1 MRKYKFTFILLS
13 IICFFPA
20 ISISQG
26 TAIGS
31 WRTHLPYDNI
41 IDVAVVDNMVYAATP
56 LSIFTYNKLDN
67 RIDRFDKVKGL
78 NDVGISKLG
87 YNSNTNEILVAYTNT
102 NLDIIKEEGYI
113 VNIPDIK
120 EKEILGNKTINS
132 ITFKDHYAYL
142 SCGFGIVILDMD
154 RKEIFDT
161 YYIGPD
167 GNAINVLETTYND
180 TSLFAATENGIYFA
194 DINGLNLADYHQWHK
209 DQRLIHPDLP
219 YNHVVNFNGML
230 YANYFSG
237 QSSHDTIFVYDGYSW
252 DYFENGNHSQHH
264 QMNVVDD
271 NMLLVNE
278 NDVQIFDKDMVLQ
291 YSVWKPDGQSI
302 RPLSADMDDEFV
314 WVGDKSK
321 GLVKTWNNGWEAE
334 FIKPNGPGSNNIF
347 QLDAGGSNVWV
358 ASGGRQSN
366 WSKLYMKDGV
376 FSFVDDSWYTHNAW
390 STPAF
395 DTMSDYVC
403 VKVDPSNSNIA
414 YIGTW
419 GKGAVKFINNEL
431 SEVFD
436 DQNSSLQPW
445 ISNPNLI
452 NISGIDFDS
461 QHNMWV
467 ANSGAPDLLSVMKND
482 GEWKSFNFGGSLS
495 GKDIGELLIDN
506 YDQKWIIKRSD
517 GLVIVFTDN
526 GTIDDPGDD
535 RVKVLH
541 SASGQGNIP
550 GNKVYSFAADQD
562 GEVWVGTDKGIAV
575 FYSPESI
582 FVSGANY
589 DAQQILVPRND
600 GSGLADYL
608 LETELVTAIAVDGA
622 NRKWVGTERA
632 GVFLFSE
639 DGLEQ
644 IHHFTSDNS
653 PLLSNNIASISINED
668 GEVFMG
674 TANGIISYKG
684 TATPPQPAGTKVYA
698 YPNPVRENFT
708 GLIAIKGLENN
719 SYVKIT
725 DSYGNLVFQ
734 TKSEGGQA
742 VWDGNNFNGQHV
754 ATGIYMVFAVTIDKS
769 EKVVTKILVV
779 R

>member
-1 MRKYKFTFILLS
+1 MRKYKSTLIILL
-13 IICFFPA
+13 ITCLFPL
-20 ISISQG
+20 ISMSQG
-26 TAIGS
+26 AAIGS

-41 IDVAVVDNMVYAATP
+41 IDIAVVDNMVFAATP

-67 RIDRFDKVKGL
+67 RVDRFDKVKGL

-87 YNSNTNEILVAYTNT
+87 YNSNTDEILVAYTNT
-102 NLDIIKEEGYI
+102 NLDIIRMDGSI
-113 VNIPDIK
+113 INIPDIK
-120 EKEILGNKTINS
+120 EKEILGNKTINN
-132 ITFKDHYAYL
+132 IMFKDHFAYL

-154 RKEIFDT
+154 RREIYDT

-180 TSLFAATENGIYFA
+180 TSLFAATENGIYFT
-194 DINGLNLADYHQWHK
+194 DINGSNLADYHQWYK
-209 DQRLIHPDLP
+209 DHRLIYPDLP
-219 YNHVVNFNGML
+219 YNHVVAFSGKI

-237 QSSHDTIFVYDGYSW
+237 QSSHDTMFVYNGNSW
-252 DYFENGNHSQHH
+252 DYFEKDNNSQHH

-271 NMLLVNE
+271 NMLIVNE
-278 NDVQIFDKDMVLQ
+278 NAVQLFDKDMVLQ
-291 YSVWKPDGQSI
+291 YSIWKPDGQSI

-366 WSKLYMKDGV
+366 WAKLYMKDGV

-390 STPAF
+390 TTPAF

-403 VKVDPSNSNIA
+403 VKVDPSNSDVA

-419 GKGAVKFINNEL
+419 GTGVVKFVNNEL
-431 SEVFD
+431 TEVFD

-461 QHNMWV
+461 QHNMWI
-467 ANSGAPDLLSVMKND
+467 ANSGAPDLLSVMKNNGD
-482 GEWKSFNFGGSLS
+482 WKSFNFGGLLS
-495 GKDIGELLIDN
+495 GKDIGELIIDN

-517 GLVIVFTDN
+517 GLIIVFTDN
-526 GTIDDPGDD
+526 ETVDDIGDD

-550 GNKVYSFAADQD
+550 GNKVYSFATDQD

-622 NRKWVGTERA
+622 NKKWVGTERA

-644 IHHFTSDNS
+644 IHHFTIDNS
-653 PLLSNNIASISINED
+653 PLLSNNIASISINDD

-674 TANGIISYKG
+674 TAKGIISFKG

-725 DSYGNLVFQ
+725 DSYGNLVYE

-769 EKVVTKILVV
+769 EKVVTKILVI

>member
-1 MRKYKFTFILLS
+1 MRKYKSTLIILL
-13 IICFFPA
+13 ITCLFPL

-26 TAIGS
+26 AAIGS

-41 IDVAVVDNMVYAATP
+41 IDIAVVDNMVFAATP

-67 RIDRFDKVKGL
+67 RVDRFDKVKGL
-78 NDVGISKLG
+78 NDIGISKLG
-87 YNSNTNEILVAYTNT
+87 YNSNTDEILVAYTNT
-102 NLDIIKEEGYI
+102 NLDIIRMDGSI
-113 VNIPDIK
+113 INIPDIK
-120 EKEILGNKTINS
+120 EKEILGNKTINN
-132 ITFKDHYAYL
+132 IMFKDHYAYL
-142 SCGFGIVILDMD
+142 SCGFGIVVLDMD
-154 RKEIFDT
+154 RKEIYDT

-194 DINGLNLADYHQWHK
+194 DINGSNLADYHQWYK
-209 DQRLIHPDLP
+209 DHRLIYPDLP
-219 YNHVVNFNGML
+219 YNHVVAFSGKI

-237 QSSHDTIFVYDGYSW
+237 QSSHDTMFVYNGNSW
-252 DYFENGNHSQHH
+252 DYFEKDNNSQHH
-264 QMNVVDD
+264 QMNVVED
-271 NMLLVNE
+271 NMLIVNE
-278 NDVQIFDKDMVLQ
+278 NAVQLFDKDMVLQ
-291 YSVWKPDGQSI
+291 YSIWKPDGQSI

-366 WSKLYMKDGV
+366 WAKLYMKDGV
-376 FSFVDDSWYTHNAW
+376 FSFVDNSWYTHNAW
-390 STPAF
+390 TTPAF

-403 VKVDPSNSNIA
+403 VKVDPSNSDIA

-419 GKGAVKFINNEL
+419 GTGVVKFVNNEL
-431 SEVFD
+431 TEVFD
-436 DQNSSLQPW
+436 DQNSSLRPW

-467 ANSGAPDLLSVMKND
+467 ANSGAPDLLSVMKNN
-482 GEWKSFNFGGSLS
+482 GEWKSFNFGGLLS
-495 GKDIGELLIDN
+495 GKDIGELIIDN

-550 GNKVYSFAADQD
+550 GNKVYSFATDQD

-622 NRKWVGTERA
+622 NKKWVGTERA

-644 IHHFTSDNS
+644 IHHFTIDNS
-653 PLLSNNIASISINED
+653 PLLSNNIASISINDD
-668 GEVFMG
+668 GEVFLG
-674 TANGIISYKG
+674 TAKGIISFKG

-725 DSYGNLVFQ
+725 DSYGNLVYE

-769 EKVVTKILVV
+769 EKVVTKILVI